1 MLNLKKYQM
10 TRLTPEILLTHGFV
24 ELEKKN
30 IVGRPIYSLKDFITI
45 YGAYPF
51 DIQVVLN
58 PQFPDSNAN
67 SGIVSIH
74 CDDSTVQCVPEDLW
88 DKEDWTEEDQKRSDE
103 HTMVFEG
110 FTQPIAWH
118 VTTFERLRSIIEPL
132 TLTTLEYG
140 K

>member
-1 MLNLKKYQM
+1 M
-10 TRLTPEILLTHGFV
+10 TRVTPEILLTHGFI
-24 ELEKKN
+24 ELEKTD
-30 IVGRPIYSLKDFITI
+30 IVGRPIYSLKDINTK

-58 PQFPDSNAN
+58 PQYPDSNGN
-67 SGIVSIH
+67 SGIVSIN
-74 CDDSTVQCVPEDLW
+74 CEDQTIQSIPEDLW
-88 DKEDWTEEDQKRSDE
+88 DKEDWTEEDQKKADE
-103 HTMVFEG
+103 HTMVLEG

-118 VTTFERLRSIIEPL
+118 VTTYERLKLIIESL